1 MFDMV
6 DALITDAFEIFD
18 AETDLFVG
26 VEKLLCAAAGI
37 PLGLKF
43 WQQGLNAAEINF
55 VAALVWACIPS
66 EIDLA
71 IRHGLFDNPRDIADL
86 VILVAAT
93 DVERLV
99 VNALAGG
106 VKNSDERPRNVF
118 DMHER
123 TPGSAIALEIDAS
136 RGDSPCY
143 EVVNHQV
150 EAQTRRDAVS
160 GSIPHV
166 SRTER

>member
-71 IRHGLFDNPRDIADL
+71 IRHGLFDNPLD
-86 VILVAAT
+86 VAYLIVFLAAAAIK
-93 DVERLV
+93 RLV
-99 VNALAGG
+99 VNALARRK
-106 VKNSDERPRNVF
+106 KNSTKRP
-118 DMHER
+118 
-123 TPGSAIALEIDAS
+123 
-136 RGDSPCY
+136 
-143 EVVNHQV
+143 
-150 EAQTRRDAVS
+150 
-160 GSIPHV
+160 
-166 SRTER
+166 